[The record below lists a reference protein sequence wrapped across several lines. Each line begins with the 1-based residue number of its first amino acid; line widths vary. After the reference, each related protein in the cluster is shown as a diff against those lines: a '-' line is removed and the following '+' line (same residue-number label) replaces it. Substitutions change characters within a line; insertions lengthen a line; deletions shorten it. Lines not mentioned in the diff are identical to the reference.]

1 MPLELFNTHHDL
13 KKDYHWYIDHPDAFK
28 RVMANRRRDAVHHF
42 RHLQIP
48 KKQPVE
54 NPSEQVSADTQDDS
68 KQAPEDSEAW
78 ETPMREIQHLRH
90 ISFSPSR

>member
-42 RHLQIP
+42 RQFANTE
-48 KKQPVE
+48 KTT
-54 NPSEQVSADTQDDS
+54 S
-68 KQAPEDSEAW
+68 
-78 ETPMREIQHLRH
+78 RE
-90 ISFSPSR
+90 S